1 MCCRFYLDEPTFHS
15 AVNQLNLAGSDLV
28 TVTKRDIYPSETA
41 PVIIG
46 DPGRGMEDLMIVN
59 QVWGLPS
66 PNEKGL
72 LINARSETVQEK
84 PTFSRGIRQ
93 NRCVIPA
100 RCFYEWDPHKNKASF
115 FPQNNDVIYMAG
127 LFERPRELGGSFSR
141 FVILTREADEIVRPV
156 HSRMPLLLT
165 AEQVPDWIRNND
177 CVEELLK
184 TVPAPLYCEKE
195 YEQMSLDL

>member
-1 MCCRFYLDEPTFHS
+1 MCSRFNLDEPTFYS
-15 AVNQLNLAGSDLV
+15 AVSQFHLSGSERI
-28 TVTKRDIYPSETA
+28 TVTSRDIYPSETA

-46 DPGRGMEDLMIVN
+46 DPGRGLDELMVVN
-59 QVWGLPS
+59 QVWGFPS

-72 LINARSETVQEK
+72 LINARCETVQQK
-84 PTFSRGIRQ
+84 PTFSQGVRQ

-115 FPQNNDVIYMAG
+115 FPRNGDVIYMAG
-127 LFERPRELGGSFSR
+127 VFERPRELGASFSR
-141 FVILTREADEIVRPV
+141 FVILTREATDVVRPV

-165 AEQVPDWIRNND
+165 AEQVPEWIRND
-177 CVEELLK
+177 QRVEELLK
-184 TVPAPLYCEKE
+184 TAPIPLYCEKE